1 MHGAAGQRF
10 AWLCMA
16 AQRGYEGSYADRSDS
31 SYPAGDPPGIELA
44 ASTAARAQEAS
55 TDAAADLLTMDT
67 GAKQAVDTLLDDL
80 EGSEI

>member
-1 MHGAAGQRF
+1 
-10 AWLCMA
+10 MA

-31 SYPAGDPPGIELA
+31 SYPAGEPAGVELA
-44 ASTAARAQEAS
+44 ASTAAHAQEAS
-55 TDAAADLLTMDT
+55 TTAADDLLAMET

>member
-1 MHGAAGQRF
+1 MPVQDLSTLNLLF
-10 AWLCMA
+10 F
-16 AQRGYEGSYADRSDS
+16 S
-31 SYPAGDPPGIELA
+31 SFFLSFCPMYWEQTIVPPA